1 MPDSKPNNRAECAA
15 AEDSMMLA
23 LQALG
28 WLLDAP
34 DRADRF
40 LALTGLDATGLRER
54 ITDPALHS
62 AIFAF
67 LAQHEPDLCAC
78 AAAIGH
84 PPARLMAA
92 ARTTEEPA

>member
-1 MPDSKPNNRAECAA
+1 MTDSNAKNTIHSAA
-15 AEDSMMLA
+15 AQDSMMLA

-40 LALTGLDATGLRER
+40 LALTGLDGADLRAR
-54 ITDPALHS
+54 IADPALHS
-62 AIFAF
+62 AIFDF

-84 PPARLMAA
+84 PPERLMAA
-92 ARTTEEPA
+92 ARAAEEPA